1 MQLDILDQVRQDLVT
16 KALEKGDDPALLD
29 TAIREVEVFS
39 LETKVQ
45 EIDKAAAFAEILIEL
60 EKAKWRLES
69 PSVRTPPS

>member
-39 LETKVQ
+39 LETKAQ
-45 EIDKAAAFAEILIEL
+45 EIDKAVAFAEILTEL
-60 EKAKWRLES
+60 EKAKWRLENLS
-69 PSVRTPPS
+69 ARTPPS